1 MKSNLWW
8 RALGALLIASACA
21 GRRAQAQDELRV
33 WKNQQGR
40 EIKASLVSVN
50 GGEVLLK
57 LESGTISKVP
67 LVALSMPDQTFAIQ
81 SARPAAMSATTA
93 RPPVPVGGLTWP
105 ATVTINP
112 KALEITVGTQNAAKR
127 EYEYNSG
134 SFRYISKAPLSGTVV
149 KEVAADF
156 ELAQQFMVQLPWG
169 WLPQPRDGAAFKVYL
184 TETLQDFIDL
194 GGTDTSAAGSKDDY
208 VFIKFTTLG
217 LKKVGPRYA
226 FDLRERTEGEVMGM
240 TMRLLIDDMRGL
252 MQAWSALGLEQF
264 TRKVAYHKGT
274 LKLSKLETSLK
285 AAIAEEKRAKPDAKR
300 MMAYFHLPKKD
311 TRGDVQQIR
320 VENYFDAMLLFY
332 FFGYLDGDG
341 KGTRLHEYY
350 RAIAQE
356 SLGWRAFRESNGKTP
371 RPRSTG
377 TYPEWA
383 DELMKILV
391 ADRTD
396 DQLRAE
402 IVAKFKAIGVKIE

>member
-1 MKSNLWW
+1 MA
-8 RALGALLIASACA
+8 R
-21 GRRAQAQDELRV
+21 AQDEVRV
-33 WKNQQGR
+33 WKNQTGR
-40 EIKASLVSVN
+40 EIRAALVSLN

-57 LESGTISKVP
+57 LESGVLSKVP
-67 LVALSMPDQTFAIQ
+67 LGTLSLPDQTFAKQ
-81 SARPAAMSATTA
+81 SAAKPQALTAA
-93 RPPVPVGGLTWP
+93 LTWP
-105 ATVTINP
+105 AAVTINP
-112 KALEITVGTQNAAKR
+112 KALDITAGPQNPAKR

-156 ELAQQFMVQLPWG
+156 ELARQFMVQLPWG
-169 WLPQPRDGAAFKVYL
+169 WQPQPKDGGNFKVYL

-226 FDLRERTEGEVMGM
+226 YDLRERTEGEVMGM
-240 TMRLLIDDMRGL
+240 TIRLLIDDMRSL
-252 MQAWSALGLEQF
+252 MQSWSGLGLEQF
-264 TRKVAYHKGT
+264 TRRVAYHKGT
-274 LKLSKLETSLK
+274 LKLSKLDTSLK
-285 AAIAEEKRAKPDAKR
+285 AAIAEEKRTKPDSKR
-300 MMAYFHLPKKD
+300 MMTYFHLAKKD

-320 VENYFDAMLLFY
+320 VENCFDSMLLFY

-341 KGTRLHEYY
+341 KGTRLHGYY

-356 SLGWRAFRESNGKTP
+356 SLGWRAFRETSGKTP
-371 RPRSTG
+371 RPRPVGTG
-377 TYPEWA
+377 SYPEWA

-396 DQLRAE
+396 EQLRAE
-402 IVAKFKAIGVKIE
+402 IVAKYKSMGVKID